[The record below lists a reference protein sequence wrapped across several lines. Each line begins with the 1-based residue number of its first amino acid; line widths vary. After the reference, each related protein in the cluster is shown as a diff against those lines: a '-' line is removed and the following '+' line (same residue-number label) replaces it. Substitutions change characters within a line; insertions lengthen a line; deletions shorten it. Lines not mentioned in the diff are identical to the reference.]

1 MSTLPDYE
9 VAEKDLR
16 FSLEKISPALHEVVF
31 EQVTDALARVLVHAA
46 GDTLTP
52 ISREQ
57 LKEWHCTLPKALRVA
72 GENMSKLLADAEI
85 DLSEGVA
92 KVEGSGAASLILAP
106 NFGLKLSKQLGG
118 WPILAMVPTADA
130 VWVVPERD
138 KDAAQR
144 AGSAAVRAHK
154 SGKRKL
160 VLEVVRISDKG
171 YRTAGTI
178 G

>member
-1 MSTLPDYE
+1 MTTLPDWDA
-9 VAEKDLR
+9 AEKDLR
-16 FSLEKISPALHEVVF
+16 FSLEKISPAIQETVF
-31 EQVTDALARVLVHAA
+31 EQVTDVLARVLVHAA
-46 GDTLTP
+46 GDTHTP
-52 ISREQ
+52 VTREQ

-72 GENMSKLLADAEI
+72 GENMSKLLVDAEI
-85 DLSEGVA
+85 DLTEGVA
-92 KVEGSGAASLILAP
+92 KIEGPGAASLLLAP
-106 NFGLKLSKQLGG
+106 KFGLKLSKQLGG

-144 AGSAAVRAHK
+144 AGAAAVRAHK
-154 SGKRKL
+154 AGKRKL

-171 YRTAGTI
+171 FRTAGTI